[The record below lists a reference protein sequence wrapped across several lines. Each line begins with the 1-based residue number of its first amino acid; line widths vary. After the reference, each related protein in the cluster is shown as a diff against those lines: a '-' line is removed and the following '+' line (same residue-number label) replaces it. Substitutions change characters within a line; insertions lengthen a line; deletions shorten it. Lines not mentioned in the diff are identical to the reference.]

1 MFVAQGADS
10 LATPEQRRLAARIG
24 GLSLHLY
31 GDSDAIAARARRGL
45 DEKFRHEV
53 DPDGVLTPKQL
64 AKKLKLARSLH
75 FARLAKKS
83 ADTRRKRGQAIDDG
97 PS

>member
-45 DEKFRHEV
+45 DEKFRREV
-53 DPDGVLTPKQL
+53 DPDGVLTTRQL
-64 AKKLKLARSLH
+64 EKKLKLARRLYY
-75 FARLAKKS
+75 ARLAKRS
-83 ADTRRKRGQAIDDG
+83 ADARRRGRRSSDED

>member
-24 GLSLHLY
+24 GLSFHLY

-45 DEKFRHEV
+45 DDKFRREV
-53 DPDGVLTPKQL
+53 DPDGVLTAKQL

-75 FARLAKKS
+75 FAKLAKKS
-83 ADTRRKRGQAIDDG
+83 ADARRNRGRPTDG